1 MSGPKGRRRNIAARI
16 ASLEEQIVNAR
27 SVEIARRLHDELD
40 ELRARIPVDVAAED
54 AYRRAYE
61 AGYQAGY
68 HAGVRHATKGHSK
81 PVMR

>member
-1 MSGPKGRRRNIAARI
+1 VNIAARI

-27 SVEIARRLHDELD
+27 SIEIARRLHDELD
-40 ELRARIPVDVAAED
+40 DLHARVPVGTDPED

-68 HAGVRHATKGHSK
+68 HAGIRHVSK
-81 PVMR
+81 RKSA